1 MPSTL
6 QCLLDAHH
14 SSQFAKH
21 NVHRYPFFSS
31 NNQNL
36 GVEAVEPSTN

>member
-6 QCLLDAHH
+6 QCLLDAHQ

-21 NVHRYPFFSS
+21 NVHRNPFFS